1 MKIFLTGGTGFIGKK
16 FISLASEEGF
26 YIFAISRK
34 KQKKIKN
41 VKWLKG
47 KIDNDWENIYVKLM

>member
-26 YIFAISRK
+26 YIFAISKKNKRK
-34 KQKKIKN
+34 
-41 VKWLKG
+41 LKMLNG
-47 KIDNDWENIYVKLM
+47 